1 MTDMKPTLVE
11 LLNERLRMVQVLSG
25 MNARHLLTRQIAAGT
40 DMGILQIE
48 QEIVKS
54 GASPARSA
62 ALRELQERR
71 DKTGASMEADDQA
84 LSALELQL
92 AEIDRQI
99 AAAGRQ

>member
-1 MTDMKPTLVE
+1 MRDMKPALVE

-25 MNARHLLTRQIAAGT
+25 MNARHLLNRQIAAGT
-40 DMGILQIE
+40 EIAILQIE
-48 QEIVKS
+48 QEVVKS
-54 GASPARSA
+54 GASPAKSA

-71 DKTGASMEADDQA
+71 DKTGATMEAEGEA

-99 AAAGRQ
+99 AAGGRQ